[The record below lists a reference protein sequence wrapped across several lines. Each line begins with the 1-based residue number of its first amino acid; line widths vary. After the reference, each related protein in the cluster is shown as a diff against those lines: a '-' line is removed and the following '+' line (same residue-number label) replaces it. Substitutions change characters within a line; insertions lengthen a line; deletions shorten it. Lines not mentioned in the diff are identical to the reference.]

1 MKIVSNVFDVL
12 EKALKGICV
21 FLTLDFTLITC
32 ASIIARYV
40 FKAPFSWSEQTCR
53 YLFIWSV
60 MLYMPV
66 IMRAK
71 GNLGFDLL
79 VNRLPRKAQDFI
91 SLFCMVLIDIFA
103 VLYCKFSVQFVLKTM
118 GKKLSGINAPYWS
131 VYSAQIIGAGILALF
146 TTELIIKDIIR
157 LKNKSAATEEVDD
170 K

>member
-12 EKALKGICV
+12 EKALKGICI
-21 FLTLDFTLITC
+21 LITIAFTLITF
-32 ASIIARYV
+32 ASIVARYV

-66 IMRAK
+66 IMRTG

-79 VNRLPRKAQDFI
+79 VNKLPKKAQNFI
-91 SLFCMVLIDIFA
+91 SLSCMVLIDVFA

-118 GKKLSGINAPYWS
+118 SKKLSGINVPYWS
-131 VYSAQIIGAGILALF
+131 VYSAQIIGAAILALF
-146 TTELIIKDIIR
+146 TTELIIKEI
-157 LKNKSAATEEVDD
+157 LKLKKQPAVTEEVDD

>member
-1 MKIVSNVFDVL
+1 MKIVSNVFDAL
-12 EKALKGICV
+12 EKSLKVICI
-21 FLTLDFTLITC
+21 LITIAFTLITC
-32 ASIIARYV
+32 ASIVARYV

-66 IMRAK
+66 IMRAG

-79 VNRLPRKAQDFI
+79 VNRLPKKAQDFI
-91 SLFCMVLIDIFA
+91 SLFCMVLIDVFA

-118 GKKLSGINAPYWS
+118 NKKLSGINVPYWS
-131 VYSAQIIGAGILALF
+131 VYSAQIIGAAILALF

-157 LKNKSAATEEVDD
+157 LKKQPAATEEVDD